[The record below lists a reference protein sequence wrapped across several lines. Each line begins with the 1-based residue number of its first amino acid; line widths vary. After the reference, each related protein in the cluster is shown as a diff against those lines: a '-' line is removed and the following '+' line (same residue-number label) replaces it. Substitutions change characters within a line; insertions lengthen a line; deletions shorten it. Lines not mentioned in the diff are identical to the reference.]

1 MQRNHRHP
9 VNRWVRICLVAL
21 LSGLA
26 GCTPHYL
33 YRAVTENCNCEEFVL
48 KGSTYP
54 VDYRFRATYSM
65 DDGIMTSIDILF
77 MNRGKDT
84 LLLYS
89 GGVKVSSKNVNYQY
103 NNRFV
108 PLPFMVVAPGRS
120 ERVVLTGKD
129 IGGQDD
135 WNKIAGERMTVTIR
149 GIRLGETRLPE
160 VSVEFIPENPKLA
173 D

>member
-1 MQRNHRHP
+1 
-9 VNRWVRICLVAL
+9 
-21 LSGLA
+21 
-26 GCTPHYL
+26 
-33 YRAVTENCNCEEFVL
+33 
-48 KGSTYP
+48 
-54 VDYRFRATYSM
+54 
-65 DDGIMTSIDILF
+65 MTSIDILF